1 VASITIKAT
10 AVCAGGDHITF
21 DVSGAAARTVVLTRQ
36 DLMEALTEE
45 DLDAF
50 IKGVAKLAKVG
61 KTLAQWRTA
70 MQTGVTVT
78 A

>member
-1 VASITIKAT
+1 MASITIKAV

-21 DVSGAAARTVVLTRQ
+21 SITGAASRSVMLTRQ

-45 DLDAF
+45 DIDAF
-50 IKGVAKLAKVG
+50 IKCVAKLAKAD
-61 KTLAQWRTA
+61 KTLAQWRNA
-70 MQTGVTVT
+70 MQTGMTVT